1 MEIFQIADEMNRNT
15 ENNANTYTG
24 LHCTA
29 RMRRCLVLACYI
41 ILLLIFVLE
50 LVRSISKDGDI
61 LALVSSINKL
71 IKSTANMSMSHDS
84 LSVAQTE
91 KETDA

>member
-1 MEIFQIADEMNRNT
+1 MEIFQIADEINRKNDVNET
-15 ENNANTYTG
+15 TFSG
-24 LHCTA
+24 IHCTA

-61 LALVSSINKL
+61 ISLVTSINNL
-71 IKSTANMSMSHDS
+71 IRSTNVTRSHDS
-84 LSVAQTE
+84 LLS
-91 KETDA
+91 